1 LARAS
6 VSSLERSRPSLA
18 GGGVCPAPP
27 RRLDGGLRR
36 RHRFGHPRTRAA
48 RSRPRVIASAAS
60 AIARNGSGVIS
71 SFKEVASV
79 DRRRGRP
86 ATWADGL
93 ALLALCWVPV
103 LLTAMRLIATIR
115 EHAFAVDFHHYWL
128 SGTYVLHGRSPFPP
142 PTPDAAL
149 LLHSYPAGPYP
160 APVPVFFAPFGLLP
174 AWLGDALFTAALIV
188 ALVLAL
194 HLAGVRDWRCYGAAF
209 LWAPVAFGIQTANLT
224 LLLLLGLAL
233 LWRLRD
239 KVLGTAIVL
248 GSVISLKLFLW
259 PLVVWLLATR
269 RYMAAVWSVI
279 LAVLIM
285 LLSWA
290 ILGFAGFQDYPRV
303 ARIYARLFGP
313 STYTPSALL
322 EKMGVAG
329 SWLTIGGLAIG
340 VAALGA
346 IIIAARRSRSDKAAF
361 TFAVG
366 AALLCTPIVW
376 LHYFALLLVPLAV
389 LSPVFSIAWA
399 LPVILWAC
407 PGGATPTSTWKLAL
421 PLVVCSVTLL
431 WAYHDEWMRRR
442 VHRLPAT

>member
-1 LARAS
+1 
-6 VSSLERSRPSLA
+6 
-18 GGGVCPAPP
+18 
-27 RRLDGGLRR
+27 
-36 RHRFGHPRTRAA
+36 
-48 RSRPRVIASAAS
+48 VIASAAS

-71 SFKEVASV
+71 TFKEVASV

-86 ATWADGL
+86 PTWADGL

-103 LLTAMRLIATIR
+103 LLTVMRLVATIR
-115 EHAFAVDFHHYWL
+115 EHAFAVDFHNYYWL

-149 LLHSYPAGPYP
+149 LLHTYPAGPYP

-174 AWLGDALFTAALIV
+174 VWLGDAVFTAALIV

-194 HLAGVRDWRCYGAAF
+194 HVAGVRDWRCYGAAF

-233 LWRLRD
+233 LWRLRHQ
-239 KVLGTAIVL
+239 VIGTVIVL
-248 GSVISLKLFLW
+248 GSLISLKLFLW

-269 RYMAAVWSVI
+269 RYRAAVWSVI
-279 LAVLIM
+279 LAVLIT

-303 ARIYARLFGP
+303 ARIYARFFGP

-322 EKMGVAG
+322 AKMGVAG
-329 SWLTIGGLAIG
+329 SSLRMGGLAIG
-340 VAALGA
+340 VAALVA
-346 IIIAARRSRSDKAAF
+346 IVVAARRSRSDKAAF

-407 PGGATPTSTWKLAL
+407 PVGAPTSTWKFAL
-421 PLVVCSVTLL
+421 PLVVCSATLL

-442 VHRLPAT
+442 VHRLLAT